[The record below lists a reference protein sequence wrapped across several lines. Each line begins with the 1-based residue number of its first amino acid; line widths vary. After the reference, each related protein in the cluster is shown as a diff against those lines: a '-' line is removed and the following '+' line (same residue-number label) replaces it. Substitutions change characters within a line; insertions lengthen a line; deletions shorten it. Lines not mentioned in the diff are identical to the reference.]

1 MVYVDDKGK
10 ERKHLQTFF
19 FLPRLN
25 LSKPIFAL
33 LFCFLSFFRKRQF
46 RVCPVCPS
54 ADVFLGKEAQ
64 KIRVG
69 KLGRG
74 SDNDASDL
82 LHFFGDAGKRKVSVE
97 AAFLWHPCGL
107 ICWRRRKRKEEELL
121 LSLFP
126 LAWMGVGRT
135 FLWATPSLPNP
146 STVPPSPLSSECIL
160 PYTGKR
166 RWIPPPFL
174 PGLIGSWHQ
183 HRPCQCL
190 LGREKRGCERKK
202 EKGGKPIDP
211 FANEPKYRG

>member
-1 MVYVDDKGK
+1 MAEEKEGRMVYVDDKGK

-107 ICWRRRKRKEEELL
+107 ICWRRRRKRKEELP
-121 LSLFP
+121 LSPPPCMDGCWSYFF
-126 LAWMGVGRT
+126 MGH
-135 FLWATPSLPNP
+135 S
-146 STVPPSPLSSECIL
+146 PSPQPFHGSTL
-160 PYTGKR
+160 PP
-166 RWIPPPFL
+166 IP
-174 PGLIGSWHQ
+174 
-183 HRPCQCL
+183 
-190 LGREKRGCERKK
+190 
-202 EKGGKPIDP
+202 
-211 FANEPKYRG
+211 